1 MSFSKSGGLPRKKK
15 KPLLS
20 GKKAALADD
29 GEETAADKAAQEFEK
44 TPEDQAKAE
53 LKSLKTQE
61 EADLQ
66 LARELGG
73 FKFKPSSSGSDFRSS
88 PFEPSTKSSFATGA
102 SGFSFGGASNTG
114 QYF

>member
-20 GKKAALADD
+20 GKKTALADD
-29 GEETAADKAAQEFEK
+29 EEETAADKAAQEFEK

-88 PFEPSTKSSFATGA
+88 PFEPSTKSTSSFATGA

-114 QYF
+114 